1 MAFNSSSDDLV
12 SPSYGPDFTHVF
24 LRGVASGCAVGFDA
38 GGGGPGGPG
47 GPGGGGGPKRDT
59 TPPRISGARVTHAR
73 FSVAG
78 ARTALLATVHTGHH
92 AQAPRGTSFVFS
104 LSERAATTIAITRL
118 ADGRRSGRRCV
129 APRRGLKRRCTRT
142 IAVLTLIR
150 ERTAAGRNSVVFSGR
165 AGRTTL
171 KAGRYVAQI
180 VARDGAGNR
189 SRPVNL
195 AFTVVAP

>member
-1 MAFNSSSDDLV
+1 MAV
-12 SPSYGPDFTHVF
+12 P
-24 LRGVASGCAVGFDA
+24 AA
-38 GGGGPGGPG
+38 PG

-59 TPPRISGARVTHAR
+59 TPPRISGARLTHAR

-78 ARTALLATVHTGHH
+78 ARTAVIAIVRTLRH
-92 AQAPRGTSFVFS
+92 ARAPRGTSFVFS
-104 LSERAATTIAITRL
+104 LSERATTTIAITRH
-118 ADGRRSGRRCV
+118 ADGRRSGHRCV

-150 ERTAAGRNSVVFSGR
+150 GRTPAGRNSVLFSGR

-171 KAGRYVAQI
+171 KPGRYVAQI

-189 SRPVNL
+189 SRPVSL